1 MRFQSYFYPRSPC
14 GERQAE
20 QPLPTATI
28 AISIHALLAESDNAA
43 NDDEQNTFVF
53 LSTLSLRRATS
64 RYTGGA
70 AAIHNFYPRSPCGE
84 RRKHQRQ
91 GAGGERISIH
101 ALLAESDAGCASG
114 NPARRPF
121 LSTLSLRRAT
131 GVPFSRLAYDY
142 KFLSTL
148 SLRRATCGVCWM
160 SLWMR
165 YFYPRSPCGER
176 RTKTALTSTVLN
188 FYPRSPCG
196 ERHLPQRNCAA
207 GAKFL
212 STLSLRRATITLKEY
227 AFRHGNFYPRSPCG
241 ERRFSFWRCTAQRIF
256 LSTLSLRRATLPGG
270 DRPRHAGIS
279 IHALLAESDP
289 RSRWVPRHTQI
300 SIHALLA
307 ESDGKLA
314 AVITGNGAFLSTLS
328 LRRATQPLTVI

>member
-101 ALLAESDAGCASG
+101 ALLAESDA
-114 NPARRPF
+114 PKPHLRVPF
-121 LSTLSLRRAT
+121 LISIHAL
-131 GVPFSRLAYDY
+131 LAESDI
-142 KFLSTL
+142 FPS
-148 SLRRATCGVCWM
+148 G
-160 SLWMR
+160 
-165 YFYPRSPCGER
+165 
-176 RTKTALTSTVLN
+176 TAPLVRN

-196 ERHLPQRNCAA
+196 ERPLLSRN
-207 GAKFL
+207 
-212 STLSLRRATITLKEY
+212 TL
-227 AFRHGNFYPRSPCG
+227 FD
-241 ERRFSFWRCTAQRIF
+241 TA
-256 LSTLSLRRATLPGG
+256 
-270 DRPRHAGIS
+270 IS
-279 IHALLAESDP
+279 IHALLAESD
-289 RSRWVPRHTQI
+289 T
-300 SIHALLA
+300 A
-307 ESDGKLA
+307 
-314 AVITGNGAFLSTLS
+314 
-328 LRRATQPLTVI
+328 RR

>member
-131 GVPFSRLAYDY
+131 SSPAE
-142 KFLSTL
+142 
-148 SLRRATCGVCWM
+148 LRRWCEI
-160 SLWMR
+160 SIH
-165 YFYPRSPCGER
+165 
-176 RTKTALTSTVLN
+176 ALLAESDH
-188 FYPRSPCG
+188 YSQG
-196 ERHLPQRNCAA
+196 
-207 GAKFL
+207 
-212 STLSLRRATITLKEY
+212 I
-227 AFRHGNFYPRSPCG
+227 
-241 ERRFSFWRCTAQRIF
+241 RFSTRQF
-256 LSTLSLRRATLPGG
+256 LSTLSLRRATLFFLAVHSAA
-270 DRPRHAGIS
+270 DIS
-279 IHALLAESDP
+279 IHALLAESD
-289 RSRWVPRHTQI
+289 T
-300 SIHALLA
+300 A
-307 ESDGKLA
+307 
-314 AVITGNGAFLSTLS
+314 
-328 LRRATQPLTVI
+328 RR